1 MQTRPASAINGL
13 SKVRDKHHE
22 NSWNMRTRAF
32 ATSTVDRQKVFI
44 LTNSA

>member
-1 MQTRPASAINGL
+1 MQTGPASAIDGL
-13 SKVRDKHHE
+13 SKARDKNHG

-44 LTNSA
+44 LTNPA